1 MDLAALLPVLQACL
15 SQDQNHVKEAERVL
29 KQVRSF
35 TVPIVTVWR
44 ATGRVL
50 AATPPIEWASP
61 NHII

>member
-35 TVPIVTVWR
+35 TVAIVIVTR
-44 ATGRVL
+44 ANGRVL
-50 AATPPIEWASP
+50 AATPPIDWAIP
-61 NHII
+61 NHIV